1 MLCGRSQ
8 KGATA
13 YRSDLIMVIM
23 AMIVMVMIV
32 MVSQMMVRKE
42 SILFLS
48 SSTSP
53 VAFAL
58 YDQNGCYLDCH
69 CDCDHDFRHNY
80 R

>member
-1 MLCGRSQ
+1 MTQCWMLCGRNQ

-23 AMIVMVMIV
+23 VMAMIVMVRIV

-53 VAFAL
+53 VSFAL
-58 YDQNGCYLDCH
+58 SLQTL
-69 CDCDHDFRHNY
+69 
-80 R
+80 

>member
-1 MLCGRSQ
+1 MTQCWMLCGRSQ

-13 YRSDLIMVIM
+13 CRSDLIMVIMVM

-42 SILFLS
+42 SILFLL

-53 VAFAL
+53 VSFAL
-58 YDQNGCYLDCH
+58 SLQTL
-69 CDCDHDFRHNY
+69 
-80 R
+80 